1 MDEDNEIDE
10 MMASSTD
17 YIKVSVI
24 GTYYS
29 VYGSVHDLFKRG
41 VETFPQI
48 ESKCYEIIGQNLQN
62 FMNILGKDIDTD
74 KRLRSEERRVGKE
87 CQVRCRSRWSPYH

>member
-1 MDEDNEIDE
+1 MDDAIISSISLS
-10 MMASSTD
+10 SSTD

-62 FMNILGKDIDTD
+62 FMNILGKDIDT
-74 KRLRSEERRVGKE
+74 E
-87 CQVRCRSRWSPYH
+87 